1 MPWFDGPCL
10 LEYLETVDPA
20 DRMINAPFRMAVQRV
35 VRPDQNFRGYAGQIG
50 SGTIRPG
57 DQVQALP
64 SGRTSKVRRVVTFD
78 GDLEMAHAPMSVTLT
93 LADEIDISRGDMIVS
108 GRPPQSARMI
118 DATMVWFDAHPLDPA
133 HDYLVKHTSQT
144 IPARVDGVRHLINV
158 ATLETEAATSLA
170 MNEIGVVRIAAAKPL
185 FFDAYKENR
194 VTGSFILI
202 DRKTNH
208 TAGAGMIL
216 GSAEGSLEDAADRLV
231 RLVRASVPPGSQLNL
246 PGDDAQA
253 VEVVRALLKGLLK

>member
-1 MPWFDGPCL
+1 M
-10 LEYLETVDPA
+10 
-20 DRMINAPFRMAVQRV
+20 
-35 VRPDQNFRGYAGQIG
+35 
-50 SGTIRPG
+50 
-57 DQVQALP
+57 
-64 SGRTSKVRRVVTFD
+64 
-78 GDLEMAHAPMSVTLT
+78 
-93 LADEIDISRGDMIVS
+93 
-108 GRPPQSARMI
+108 
-118 DATMVWFDAHPLDPA
+118 
-133 HDYLVKHTSQT
+133 
-144 IPARVDGVRHLINV
+144 
-158 ATLETEAATSLA
+158 
-170 MNEIGVVRIAAAKPL
+170 MNNCFAAAKPL